1 MLEREAGEVGRVGDP
16 LDLVRQAGHGEA
28 AVADCQVTG
37 DAEVLGVFSTFGLQ
51 FTFQDRNDC
60 YTGHSQSRIVTRPYN

>member
-1 MLEREAGEVGRVGDP
+1 MVESEEGEVGRVGDP

-37 DAEVLGVFSTFGLQ
+37 DAEVLGVFCTFRHGILL
-51 FTFQDRNDC
+51 
-60 YTGHSQSRIVTRPYN
+60 